1 MGLFNKKELKRIE
14 ELEKENAEYLSK
26 IEQLGA
32 KELFDIQN
40 EIKELQQTK
49 LDVEKDI
56 QEKNEELLDVKR
68 DINSAVFELKAKEEE
83 IKRLDLDLDVMD
95 FGIYTPKYNCM
106 NSEEYATKIKENR
119 NKQKEMIKNK
129 TALNY
134 FDSWTLDGSL
144 AKGRAMNND
153 NMKMYLRAFNNEC
166 DSLISK
172 VKFNNFD
179 RIEERIKKCAKA
191 LDKLNQRTKI
201 SVSYKYLKLK
211 IDELHLVHEYNCKKQ
226 EEKEA
231 MRAARE
237 EEREQAK
244 LQKEIE
250 EARKSI
256 TKEKKHYE
264 NAKEKFILQLEKCS
278 TDEEKNDIQSK
289 IDEIDVKLAEISKSL
304 ENIDYRE
311 ANKRAGYVYVIS
323 NIGSF
328 GEGIYKIGM
337 TRRLEPMDR
346 VDELGDASVP
356 FKFDVHAMIFSDDAP
371 TLENALHKAF
381 DDRKV
386 NMINGR
392 KEFFKVSLEEIEKV
406 VKENHEKLIEFNEIP
421 DAEQYRETLKIK
433 ESLTKGKNINE

>member
-68 DINSAVFELKAKEEE
+68 DINSAVFELKSKEEE

-95 FGIYTPKYNCM
+95 FCIYTPKYNCM

-264 NAKEKFILQLEKCS
+264 NAREKFVLQLEKCS
-278 TDEEKNDIQSK
+278 TVEEKCDIQSK
-289 IDEIDVKLAEISKSL
+289 INEIDEKLAEISKNL
-304 ENIDYRE
+304 ESIDYRE

-356 FKFDVHAMIFSDDAP
+356 FKFDIHAMIFSDDAP
-371 TLENALHKAF
+371 KLENALHKAF

-392 KEFFKVSLEEIEKV
+392 KEFFKVSLKEIEEV
-406 VKENHEKLIEFNEIP
+406 VKANHEKLIEFNEVP
-421 DAEQYRETLKIK
+421 DAEQYRETCKIK
-433 ESLTKGKNINE
+433 ESLSKKC

>member
-264 NAKEKFILQLEKCS
+264 NAREKFVLQLEKCS
-278 TDEEKNDIQSK
+278 TNEEKSEIQSK
-289 IDEIDVKLAEISKSL
+289 INEIDEKLIEIKRNL

-311 ANKRAGYVYVIS
+311 ANKRAGYVYIIS

-392 KEFFKVSLEEIEKV
+392 KEFFRVSLEEIEKV
-406 VKENHEKLIEFNEIP
+406 VKENHEKLIEFTEVP

-433 ESLTKGKNINE
+433 ESLIKGKNRYE

>member
-26 IEQLGA
+26 IEQLDA

-68 DINSAVFELKAKEEE
+68 NINSAVFELKAKEEE

-179 RIEERIKKCAKA
+179 RIVERIKKCAKA

-264 NAKEKFILQLEKCS
+264 NAKEKFIQQLEKCS
-278 TDEEKNDIQSK
+278 TNEEKNDIQLK
-289 IDEIDVKLAEISKSL
+289 INEIDEKLAEISKNL
-304 ENIDYRE
+304 ESIDYRE

>member
-26 IEQLGA
+26 IEQLDA

-68 DINSAVFELKAKEEE
+68 NINSAVFELKAKEEE

-153 NMKMYLRAFNNEC
+153 NMKMYLKAFNNEC

-179 RIEERIKKCAKA
+179 RIVERIKKCAKA

-264 NAKEKFILQLEKCS
+264 NAKEKFIQQLEKCS
-278 TDEEKNDIQSK
+278 TNEEKNDIQLK
-289 IDEIDVKLAEISKSL
+289 INEIDEKLAEISKNL
-304 ENIDYRE
+304 ESIDYRE

-371 TLENALHKAF
+371 SLENALHKAF

-392 KEFFKVSLEEIEKV
+392 KEFFKVSLKEIEEV
-406 VKENHEKLIEFNEIP
+406 VKANHEKLIEFNEVP
-421 DAEQYRETLKIK
+421 DAEQYRETCKIK
-433 ESLTKGKNINE
+433 ESLSKKC